1 MPGGAPS
8 RLEAVEVT
16 VQSARFSSLE
26 KEDALKHKVAAIRK
40 HLKAQK
46 LQQRQRR
53 GHASFW
59 LSAEQE
65 REHVAEK
72 CGERSWQHTLV
83 GMVQSQR
90 AQVIIITLLV
100 LDVLIIFAELF
111 IDAEWPSCRIIE
123 RDGISCC
130 PSPIGDHRLLASSGG
145 SDHSHHSLCAAPLL
159 DSLDHAIGC
168 DAHKWE
174 AVHSAHQALFACSV
188 AILSAFELELLSLVA
203 AIGVAFFRN
212 PLYVLDLFVVTTSL
226 SLELVFHYLGHATL
240 SELVGLLVLGRVWRF
255 LRIAH
260 GLMVSM
266 HEIGHHHM
274 EELEIHIDEMEHELT
289 TLVAYT
295 SQLEKQAGVS
305 GGHLA
310 SSP

>member
-83 GMVQSQR
+83 GVIQSQR

-100 LDVLIIFAELF
+100 LDVLIICAELF
-111 IDAEWPSCRIIE
+111 IMRNGHRAESVSAMASPAAHRPSVTT
-123 RDGISCC
+123 
-130 PSPIGDHRLLASSGG
+130 ASSP
-145 SDHSHHSLCAAPLL
+145 AA
-159 DSLDHAIGC
+159 
-168 DAHKWE
+168 
-174 AVHSAHQALFACSV
+174 
-188 AILSAFELELLSLVA
+188 VA
-203 AIGVAFFRN
+203 AIILTIA
-212 PLYVLDLFVVTTSL
+212 S
-226 SLELVFHYLGHATL
+226 A
-240 SELVGLLVLGRVWRF
+240 
-255 LRIAH
+255 LRRC
-260 GLMVSM
+260 
-266 HEIGHHHM
+266 
-274 EELEIHIDEMEHELT
+274 
-289 TLVAYT
+289 
-295 SQLEKQAGVS
+295 
-305 GGHLA
+305 
-310 SSP
+310 

>member
-1 MPGGAPS
+1 MPGAPS
-8 RLEAVEVT
+8 SARVEAVEVT

-83 GMVQSQR
+83 RVVQSQR

-145 SDHSHHSLCAAPLL
+145 S
-159 DSLDHAIGC
+159 
-168 DAHKWE
+168 
-174 AVHSAHQALFACSV
+174 VH
-188 AILSAFELELLSLVA
+188 
-203 AIGVAFFRN
+203 
-212 PLYVLDLFVVTTSL
+212 
-226 SLELVFHYLGHATL
+226 
-240 SELVGLLVLGRVWRF
+240 
-255 LRIAH
+255 
-260 GLMVSM
+260 
-266 HEIGHHHM
+266 
-274 EELEIHIDEMEHELT
+274 
-289 TLVAYT
+289 
-295 SQLEKQAGVS
+295 
-305 GGHLA
+305 
-310 SSP
+310 